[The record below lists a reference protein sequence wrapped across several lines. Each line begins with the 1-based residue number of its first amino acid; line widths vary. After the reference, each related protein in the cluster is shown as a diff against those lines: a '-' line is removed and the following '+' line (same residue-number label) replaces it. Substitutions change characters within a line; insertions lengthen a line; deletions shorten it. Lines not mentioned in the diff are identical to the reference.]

1 MKKLTL
7 TLALFTIVNFAFSQ
21 EINKQVLDSLKQIKK
36 EQALTIK
43 KLKTQNKA
51 KSDSIQFVK
60 LNATIQKQRATI
72 QKLNK

>member
-7 TLALFTIVNFAFSQ
+7 TFALFTIVNLANAQ
-21 EINKQVLDSLKQIKK
+21 QVTKQTLDSLKQIKK

-43 KLKTQNKA
+43 KLKSEQKA
-51 KSDSIQFVK
+51 KNDSLQFVK
-60 LNATIQKQRATI
+60 LTATIQKQRATI

>member
-1 MKKLTL
+1 MKKLIL
-7 TLALFTIVNFAFSQ
+7 TLAIFTSVQIAFTQQVS
-21 EINKQVLDSLKQIKK
+21 KQTLDSLKQIKK

-43 KLKTQNKA
+43 KLKAEQKA
-51 KSDSIQFVK
+51 ERDSLQFVK

>member
-7 TLALFTIVNFAFSQ
+7 TFALFTIVNFAFSQ
-21 EINKQVLDSLKQIKK
+21 QVNKQTLDSLKQIKK

-43 KLKTQNKA
+43 KLKSEQKA
-51 KSDSIQFVK
+51 KRDSLQFVK
-60 LNATIQKQRATI
+60 LTTTINKQRAII